1 MEIRQSVIEE
11 VQYFETLILI
21 FSTTRPP
28 RTKSDIPAE
37 RVFQYESNG
46 TNISILMK
54 MEIRHFRSQPTI
66 LNFGGRFMQFC
77 LLLFI

>member
-46 TNISILMK
+46 TNILSA
-54 MEIRHFRSQPTI
+54 TI
-66 LNFGGRFMQFC
+66 VD
-77 LLLFI
+77 